1 MKKKKK
7 WIKPK
12 VKEEEIVHRAYMESC
27 AKVGCPVVA
36 GGTCIPEFESET

>member
-12 VKEEEIVHRAYMESC
+12 VKEEEIVHRAYMQSC

-36 GGTCIPEFESET
+36 APDCSPEFESES